1 MCARVLRVYVLYVT
15 DILKVYFSF
24 GGGGI
29 NYSMNYVRGLGNYL
43 RKSNYT
49 CTSHETPKKKN
60 NNNNPLR
67 ITIIKY

>member
-1 MCARVLRVYVLYVT
+1 MCVRALGVHILYVT

-29 NYSMNYVRGLGNYL
+29 NYSINCVRGLGNYL

-49 CTSHETPKKKN
+49 CTSHETPKN
-60 NNNNPLR
+60 DNNNNPLG